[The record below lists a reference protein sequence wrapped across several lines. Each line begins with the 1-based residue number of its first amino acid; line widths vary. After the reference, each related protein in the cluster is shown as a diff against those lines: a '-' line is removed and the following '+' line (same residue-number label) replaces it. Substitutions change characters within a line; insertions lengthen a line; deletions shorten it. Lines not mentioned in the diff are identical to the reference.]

1 MERRIQVIIEEREK
15 RRNADIANNIT
26 LNMLQDWNSLS
37 VNCTWR
43 GTFIMER
50 HIQIRREKRDMHNAD
65 IANNIMHIVV
75 NMLQDWNSHP
85 VNRTRRDAFK

>member
-1 MERRIQVIIEEREK
+1 
-15 RRNADIANNIT
+15 
-26 LNMLQDWNSLS
+26 
-37 VNCTWR
+37 
-43 GTFIMER
+43 MER